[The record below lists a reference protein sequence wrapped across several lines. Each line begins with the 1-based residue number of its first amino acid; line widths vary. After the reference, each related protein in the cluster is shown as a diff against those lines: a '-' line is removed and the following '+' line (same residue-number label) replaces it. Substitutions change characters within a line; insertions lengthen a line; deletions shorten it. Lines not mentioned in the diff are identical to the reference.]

1 MATNEYIYNYIHGL
15 TNFEDFTKEDLINL
29 YVTKTLI
36 KTQRIFEYK
45 NLPETI
51 AQKDLELLLQVNG
64 SCAIKEVEGKLYA
77 FRCGLGGKPNPYYL
91 PTIAVIANPGLN
103 YNATLK
109 IDEECV
115 VMLND
120 SLYKGL
126 MPLINSNAYLLAQ
139 CDIALKYA
147 TINSRMPVL
156 ISAPDDKTKAEAEK
170 YLKDIEEGRKLGA
183 IANKNFFEK
192 LETID
197 YAKGSDIKS
206 LIELKQYILGTFYQ
220 ELGIQSQFNMKREAI
235 NEAEAALSEDILY
248 PLIDDMLVQ
257 RQIGLEKVNKMYGT
271 NINVE
276 LSSVW
281 KQLREQSDLQMDLLN
296 SEIDK
301 NLGEEVKEDE
311 SNK

>member
-1 MATNEYIYNYIHGL
+1 M
-15 TNFEDFTKEDLINL
+15 F
-29 YVTKTLI
+29 V
-36 KTQRIFEYK
+36 
-45 NLPETI
+45 
-51 AQKDLELLLQVNG
+51 LLL
-64 SCAIKEVEGKLYA
+64 
-77 FRCGLGGKPNPYYL
+77 
-91 PTIAVIANPGLN
+91 
-103 YNATLK
+103 
-109 IDEECV
+109 
-115 VMLND
+115 LND

-170 YLKDIEEGRKLGA
+170 YLKDIEEGKKLGA

-271 NINVE
+271 NITVE